1 MENFEEVYA
10 KYHRLVFKA
19 CRDAAPSYPVC
30 IAEEWA
36 QEAWIHLLNQ
46 WDRFIV
52 PTDLP
57 EKKQEQVRVG
67 WIYTIAHRKA
77 IDCYRKESK
86 HDVRSSPQQDEGVD
100 CLDVVESEIDTR
112 LALDS
117 LSQNLREAIELMY
130 GLGMTQK
137 EAANCL
143 NVSEEAIKKRVQR
156 AKKQLK
162 QIGEQ
167 DD

>member
-10 KYHRLVFKA
+10 KYHFLVFKA

-30 IAEEWA
+30 IVEEWA
-36 QEAWIHLLNQ
+36 QEVWVHLLKQ

-52 PTDLP
+52 PTELP
-57 EKKQEQVRVG
+57 ENEQAKVRAG
-67 WIYTIAHRKA
+67 WVYRVSYNKA
-77 IDCYRKESK
+77 VDCYRKESK
-86 HDVRSSPQQDEGVD
+86 HDVLSGYQKDGGEDYSELVD
-100 CLDVVESEIDTR
+100 LEIDTR

-117 LSQNLREAIELMY
+117 LSQKLKEAMELRY
-130 GLGMTQK
+130 VLGMTQK

-143 NVSEEAIKKRVQR
+143 NVSEEVVKKRVQR
-156 AKKQLK
+156 AKDQLK